1 MNLTKFRSVLVE
13 EMGKQGYTLGEFAL
27 TIDVNISTLS
37 RFFNDS
43 RETPPD
49 LAAKIVKTLLP
60 EFETK
65 FMMEYCSNLNKPKN
79 IKIAMEYCS
88 THRILDVLKM
98 LIDQGL
104 TDRNSEVIEFAKIYN
119 YAHKSQTQSISPK
132 ELYEGVRYEK
142 VSYDETKVLTRLLE
156 VYSLHQQQH
165 YDFMLAS
172 LGELESTIQNLED
185 EFFRGSYMCRLAQ
198 LLMITNLKVL
208 NKPKTA
214 RKYAKMIIECKGLVG
229 KSYLATAYS
238 TAGQSYMFENVD
250 KYVKYVSKAKSI
262 WLSLG
267 QKGVAEN
274 VEYNLQFTKILWG
287 INTQDDFYIDEELKA
302 YALIKKGEIEKGLA
316 IINALEEKD
325 QKKFPIRSFI
335 KGEATANVNDYW
347 ESMSLFKK
355 RGDKFLSNLSRI
367 RLLALGENE
376 FVVNSLFNQ

>member
-1 MNLTKFRSVLVE
+1 MDLKKFRSVLVE
-13 EMGKQGYTLGEFAL
+13 EMAKQGYTMGEFAL

-43 RETPPD
+43 RQTPPD

-60 EFETK
+60 EMETT
-65 FMMEYCSNLNKPKN
+65 FMMEYCSNLNKPRN

-88 THRILDVLKM
+88 THRLLDVLKL
-98 LIDQGL
+98 LIEKGL
-104 TDRNSEVIEFAKIYN
+104 TDRNTEVNEFARIYL
-119 YAHKSQTQSISPK
+119 YTYKSQTQSINPK

-142 VSYDETKVLTRLLE
+142 ASYDETKVLTRLLE

-165 YDFMLAS
+165 YDFMMAS
-172 LGELESTIQNLED
+172 IGNLEETIQNLDD

-287 INTQDDFYIDEELKA
+287 IDTKEDFFIDEELRA
-302 YALIKKGEIEKGLA
+302 FSLIKKGQKEKGLV
-316 IINALEEKD
+316 IIKALEEKD
-325 QKKFPIRSFI
+325 QKKFPIRSYI
-335 KGEATANVNDYW
+335 KGEATGNVNDYW

-355 RGDKFLSNLSRI
+355 RGDKFLSNLPKI
-367 RLLALGENE
+367 RLLSLGENE
-376 FVVNSLFNQ
+376 FVVNSFLE